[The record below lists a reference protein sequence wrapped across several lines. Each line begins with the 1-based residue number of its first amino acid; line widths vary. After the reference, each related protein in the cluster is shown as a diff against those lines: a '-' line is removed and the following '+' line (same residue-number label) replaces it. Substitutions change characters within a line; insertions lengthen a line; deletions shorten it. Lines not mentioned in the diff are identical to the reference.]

1 MNLFELIYNEFM
13 KSKYLI
19 GVKISFIWIIN
30 SFKQIIILNSLKIIQ
45 RSLNI
50 VFNFK
55 TFLWILVKNSL
66 LLI

>member
-19 GVKISFIWIIN
+19 GVKISFILIIN

-55 TFLWILVKNSL
+55 TFL
-66 LLI
+66 